1 MKTLLLA
8 AAAITLLPL
17 ASAGEISVSFSDD
30 FTEKLTEDYG
40 EREGDVLS
48 ERIVKDLNR
57 AFDKAGVAPARVE
70 VTILD
75 AKPNRPTIG
84 QLGDRPGLSYSGSI
98 SIGGM
103 DLVGTAYDAEGNT
116 LGSEE
121 YSWYENSIADVFGNG
136 TWSDAR
142 RVSRR
147 FADKL
152 VDEIRS

>member
-8 AAAITLLPL
+8 ATAIAIVPF
-17 ASAGEISVSFSDD
+17 ASAGEISVSYSDD
-30 FTEKLTEDYG
+30 FTEKLADDYG
-40 EREGDVLS
+40 EREGDFLS
-48 ERIVKDLNR
+48 ERISKDLNR
-57 AFDKAGVAPARVE
+57 AFDKAGIAPARVE

-84 QLGDRPGLSYSGSI
+84 QLGERPGLSYSGSI

-103 DLVGTAYDAEGNT
+103 DLVGTAYDDEGNA
-116 LGSEE
+116 LGSRE
-121 YSWYENSIADVFGNG
+121 YSWYENNIRDVIGSG

-152 VDEIRS
+152 ADEIAS